1 MRRTSVPNRKIV
13 PSIKTFE
20 EKKVCIEKKMLL
32 NKINSVPS
40 KLSKMTF
47 EKYFCIQKKTVL
59 KKTSVPK
66 RKKKFN
72 IKKNDF

>member
-1 MRRTSVPNRKIV
+1 
-13 PSIKTFE
+13 
-20 EKKVCIEKKMLL
+20 
-32 NKINSVPS
+32 
-40 KLSKMTF
+40 MTV
-47 EKYFCIQKKTVL
+47 EKYFRIQKKTVL